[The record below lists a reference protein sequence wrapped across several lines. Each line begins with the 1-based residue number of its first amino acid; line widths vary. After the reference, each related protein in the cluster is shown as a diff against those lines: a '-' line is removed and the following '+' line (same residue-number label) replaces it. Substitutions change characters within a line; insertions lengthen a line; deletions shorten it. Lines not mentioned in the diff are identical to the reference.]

1 MAITEPYA
9 PRAKVVGRARRRGLF
24 GGGTDGNARL
34 TALTG
39 TVLLILFAVLGITI
53 LRIGQLLWLHLFLG
67 VLLVGPVGLKL
78 ASTGYRFTRYYTA
91 NPAYRRKGPPH
102 PALRALGPVVILT
115 TLAVFFTGLLLLVDG
130 PGSSGTLRLAHKL
143 SFFLWL
149 GSMAL
154 HVLGHL
160 LELPVSKRVMGGKA
174 GRVQTIAGSRGRV
187 LVLSL
192 SLVAGLVLALLFLP
206 DVHAWTSGGLYS
218 FHHLGDH

>member
-1 MAITEPYA
+1 
-9 PRAKVVGRARRRGLF
+9 
-24 GGGTDGNARL
+24 
-34 TALTG
+34 
-39 TVLLILFAVLGITI
+39 
-53 LRIGQLLWLHLFLG
+53 
-67 VLLVGPVGLKL
+67 
-78 ASTGYRFTRYYTA
+78 
-91 NPAYRRKGPPH
+91 
-102 PALRALGPVVILT
+102 VVILT